1 MDLLSSVSYF
11 SSCSLHLLLGRSS
24 SPLPSLLGARE
35 EANMRSS
42 GCFEDAKF
50 VSRLGVSLTSANSRD
65 STRQRSAS
73 LKRCLKTEASPR
85 PTGAWPD
92 SQAAASIA
100 LAALAA
106 RERESPDA
114 NLLNRLENNTS
125 GGGAYSPSSG
135 DGSGSH
141 GPPHHTERLRTLT
154 AVSVLAA
161 ALLCFPRSRTWP
173 SAASRR
179 TSRRTAA

>member
-1 MDLLSSVSYF
+1 MDLLSSVSYL

-24 SPLPSLLGARE
+24 PLPSLLGASE

-50 VSRLGVSLTSANSRD
+50 VSRLGVSLTSASSRD
-65 STRQRSAS
+65 STRQHSAS

-92 SQAAASIA
+92 SQAAAAASVA

-106 RERESPDA
+106 REHESPDA
-114 NLLNRLENNTS
+114 NLLNRLENNIS
-125 GGGAYSPSSG
+125 GGGAYSSG
-135 DGSGSH
+135 TVQGHMVPPITQSVSG
-141 GPPHHTERLRTLT
+141 R
-154 AVSVLAA
+154 
-161 ALLCFPRSRTWP
+161 
-173 SAASRR
+173 
-179 TSRRTAA
+179 